1 MKKRS
6 SRLKVVLDLAERRKK
21 DAEKFLGE
29 QLQRV
34 ENDKLQLAQL
44 ESYLS
49 EYQQQYL
56 DALAAGQ
63 TPFVLQNFQAFMN
76 KISVAIEQHKRS
88 MQTNKNQL
96 EQVRR
101 YWAQMNGKFKAVDS
115 LVEKAKGEEMAAQDK
130 ALQKLL
136 DERSQLNR
144 PPLI

>member
-6 SRLKVVLDLAERRKK
+6 NRLKVVLDLAEKRKK

-34 ENDKLQLAQL
+34 ENDKFQLAQL
-44 ESYLS
+44 ETYLT
-49 EYQQQYL
+49 EYQQQYSV
-56 DALAAGQ
+56 ALQSGQ
-63 TPFVLQNFQAFMN
+63 SPYALQNFQAFMH
-76 KISVAIEQHKRS
+76 KISAAIEQHKRS

-115 LVEKAKGEEMAAQDK
+115 LVEKAKDEELAAEDK
-130 ALQKLL
+130 ALQKQL
-136 DERSQLNR
+136 DERSQLNHTSY
-144 PPLI
+144 L